1 MEQIAPRLRSAT
13 PQCVS
18 KVGAEDDAE
27 LLQDGLAMAA
37 HLMDGLERRGKEV
50 PPSSVAYYTI
60 QHLKSGRRSYSTGSS
75 DVMGSATQIRQHS
88 VVLSL
93 ETEVGFDE
101 EMQQPMTIEE
111 VLTDGRHEDVAMAA
125 GRNIDW
131 ELFLATHDVR
141 YICLVYDLASGHS
154 MLDTA
159 RACGMTYAGI
169 RELRARLV
177 EDLEE
182 FLGDE
187 AIADSSRVPKW
198 LGNLRQDHEKMAC
211 RADRRRG

>member
-1 MEQIAPRLRSAT
+1 
-13 PQCVS
+13 
-18 KVGAEDDAE
+18 
-27 LLQDGLAMAA
+27 MAA
-37 HLMDGLERRGKEV
+37 HMLEGLEQRGKTV
-50 PPSSVAYYTI
+50 TPGNVAYYTI
-60 QHLKSGRRSYSTGSS
+60 LHLKSGRRSYSTGSS

-111 VLTDGRHEDVAMAA
+111 VLTDGRHEDVAMVAA
-125 GRNIDW
+125 RNLDW
-131 ELFLATHDVR
+131 EKFLASHDVR

-169 RELRARLV
+169 RELRERLV
-177 EDLEE
+177 EDLVE

-187 AIADSSRVPKW
+187 AIADSAAVPAW
-198 LGNLRQDHEKMAC
+198 LSNLRQDHERMAC
-211 RADRRRG
+211 RADRRRL